1 MALTSPFGGLI
12 ILAVLF
18 GLVML
23 ALAVLIFVFW
33 ISMLIDCL
41 KRKFKEDTEKI
52 VWVIVIVFTGVIGA
66 LIYYFIVKVK
76 DKKK

>member
-1 MALTSPFGGLI
+1 MALTSLFGGLV

-18 GLVML
+18 GLVIF
-23 ALAVLIFVFW
+23 ALAVLVFVFW

-41 KRKFKEDTEKI
+41 KRKFKEDSEKI
-52 VWVIVIVFTGVIGA
+52 VWVIVIVFTGIIGA
-66 LIYYFIVKVK
+66 LIYYFIVKTK